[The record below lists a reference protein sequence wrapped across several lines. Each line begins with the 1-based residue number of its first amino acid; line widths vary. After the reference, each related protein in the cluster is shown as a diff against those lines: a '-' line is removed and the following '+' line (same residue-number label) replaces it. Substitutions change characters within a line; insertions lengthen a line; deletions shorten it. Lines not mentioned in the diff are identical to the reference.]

1 MIDVIKHGENENNKF
16 RARSNID
23 FFPGL
28 WFNGDHKPKLVKMMT
43 NKTFFKMQIVLYS
56 RNKSKIH
63 LKIFVNYS
71 NYLYIV
77 NTRLN
82 Y

>member
-1 MIDVIKHGENENNKF
+1 MIDVIKHGENENDKF

-28 WFNGDHKPKLVKMMT
+28 WFNGDHKPNSGEDVDEQ
-43 NKTFFKMQIVLYS
+43 N
-56 RNKSKIH
+56 
-63 LKIFVNYS
+63 IFLILVNYS

-82 Y
+82 SVLMNPLLR